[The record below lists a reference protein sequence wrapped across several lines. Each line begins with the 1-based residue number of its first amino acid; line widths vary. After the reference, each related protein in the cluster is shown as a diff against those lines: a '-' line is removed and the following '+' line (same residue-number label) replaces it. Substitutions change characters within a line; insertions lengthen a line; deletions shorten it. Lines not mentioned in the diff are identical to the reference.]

1 MFKAMANKPGFPI
14 EKDSEGKTYYR
25 IASVAFWIAI
35 NPKSLRFHDKIV
47 APFRHEKLQASNAG
61 DKSLDK
67 NEQDARLKIVQRQRL
82 ELQLKKEKGILV
94 DANQRDEDE
103 VERFNIIKRRQY
115 EAARQVAPTAMTA
128 TTVGE
133 MVTVLEGAV
142 SAGLQAAQADF
153 IAINAEKAE
162 EAKKPTDV
170 EDALEDEEKS
180 ELPGTD
186 MPDVEGEE

>member
-1 MFKAMANKPGFPI
+1 
-14 EKDSEGKTYYR
+14 
-25 IASVAFWIAI
+25 
-35 NPKSLRFHDKIV
+35 
-47 APFRHEKLQASNAG
+47 
-61 DKSLDK
+61 
-67 NEQDARLKIVQRQRL
+67 
-82 ELQLKKEKGILV
+82 
-94 DANQRDEDE
+94 
-103 VERFNIIKRRQY
+103 
-115 EAARQVAPTAMTA
+115 
-128 TTVGE
+128 